1 MIVLQSDFRR
11 RLGGRDSFEDLM
23 ALDGEVFRAQ
33 AGRRTLRF
41 ARDGKSYFI
50 KQHFGVG
57 WREICKNLLSLRLP
71 VLGAKNEYLAIQ
83 RVDAL
88 GVATMTIAGYG
99 SQGSN
104 PARQKSFIVT
114 EDLGDTATL
123 EDLCRD
129 WKENPPDFRFK
140 RKLIARVAGIARTL
154 HENGINHRDF
164 YLCHF
169 RLGKGPGEPLY
180 LIDLH
185 RAQLRAKAPRRWV
198 VKDLGGLYF
207 SSLDIGLKRR
217 DLYRFMSAYRRRP
230 RREGLRREAR
240 FWRQVERR
248 AMRLYR
254 Q

>member
-1 MIVLQSDFRR
+1 MIVLDPDLRA
-11 RLGGRDSFEDLM
+11 RLNGKDRFDDLM
-23 ALDGEVFRAQ
+23 AIDGEVFRHQ

-41 ARDGKSYFI
+41 ARAGKSYFI
-50 KQHFGVG
+50 KQHLGVG
-57 WREICKNLLSLRLP
+57 WREIFKNLLSLRLP

-83 RVDAL
+83 RVGAL

-114 EDLGDTATL
+114 EDLGDTVTL

-129 WKENPPDFRFK
+129 WKENPPDFGFK
-140 RKLIARVAGIARTL
+140 RKLIARVAGVARTL
-154 HENGINHRDF
+154 HDNGINHRDF

-169 RLGKGPGEPLY
+169 RLGKGPGQPIY

-207 SSLDIGLKRR
+207 SSLDIGLSRR
-217 DLYRFMSAYRRRP
+217 DLYRFMSAYRGRP
-230 RREGLRREAR
+230 LREVVRREAR
-240 FWRQVERR
+240 FWQQVETR